1 MTSLPLDPEDCP
13 GTPEYEDERRERE
26 ERRSQRMIDEY
37 EERRYGLFTLE
48 RGDIITP

>member
-1 MTSLPLDPEDCP
+1 MTSIPLDPEDTP

-37 EERRYGLFTLE
+37 EDQRYGLFTLE